1 MLRHW
6 RVTHVRLSWRVRT
19 GGRGDARLVY
29 VNETWMSIPEV
40 AEALG
45 ARQRDV
51 RTMLE
56 DRTLLAVRRGPNNAL
71 AVCSLELVE
80 KGEKLVP
87 LKSLRGTLTRLSDA
101 GFTDD
106 EAMRWLLEA
115 NDLLEGERPIDLL
128 RAGNIHGVRRVIL

>member
-1 MLRHW
+1 
-6 RVTHVRLSWRVRT
+6 
-19 GGRGDARLVY
+19 
-29 VNETWMSIPEV
+29 MSIPEV

-51 RTMLE
+51 RTMLD
-56 DRTLLAVRRGPNNAL
+56 DRTLLAVRRGENNAL

-80 KGEKLVP
+80 DGDRLMP
-87 LKSLRGTLTRLSDA
+87 LKPLRGTLTRLSDA

-106 EAMRWLLEA
+106 EAMQWLLEA
-115 NDLLEGERPIDLL
+115 NDLLEGKRPIDLL